1 MRIIKKNILFSFLF
15 VSEIALAIIHFY
27 YGISS
32 FLDMLFDNFG
42 IKLYFTLFWDYN
54 KSTYK
59 YRDYMVKAIA
69 YHMNPIYCLL
79 ISIAI
84 ITLSVVITIIS
95 DKKSIGKVIICFSV
109 LTMILSLFITFGVMH
124 RYFDEMSHEVV

>member
-1 MRIIKKNILFSFLF
+1 MKKLILSLFLF

-32 FLDMLFDNFG
+32 FLDMIFDSFG

-59 YRDYMVKAIA
+59 YRNYMDKAIA
-69 YHMNPIYCLL
+69 YHMNPIYCIL

-84 ITLSVVITIIS
+84 ITLFVVITIIS
-95 DKKSIGKVIICFSV
+95 KKKSIGKAIICLSI
-109 LTMILSLFITFGVMH
+109 LTMILSLFITFGVMYQ
-124 RYFDEMSHEVV
+124 YFDEMSHEVV